1 MATLSIPYSFS
12 DGTTIVAAQH
22 NSNFNAVKAFV
33 DALSAGS
40 NFDTGAIDTTSIND
54 DAITGPKIAA
64 NAVTLAKLATD
75 VANALNPTGVIQAY
89 VGAVAPAGWLLCD
102 GSAFSSTT
110 YPALYALL
118 NNTAFVPDLRDRFV
132 VGASATKTIR
142 TTGGSATIGLNNLP
156 AHSHPNTITSVTVAG
171 TVSVTLG
178 GGDHTHT
185 GSTDLTNL
193 DHRHSAQ
200 AKQGTA
206 SMAHNGTTTYAAG
219 GSPNTG
225 EVYPNTSFAES
236 ISSGSMNHGHA
247 FTTNTANAGVTVTGA
262 SFSQTSGSAT
272 INNANNV
279 TTAADYWQP
288 YYAVSYIIKAA

>member
-1 MATLSIPYSFS
+1 
-12 DGTTIVAAQH
+12 
-22 NSNFNAVKAFV
+22 
-33 DALSAGS
+33 LSAGS

-54 DAITGPKIAA
+54 DAVTGPKIAA

-102 GSAFSSTT
+102 GTAFSSTT

-118 NNTAFVPDLRDRFV
+118 GNTAFVPDLRDRFI

-156 AHSHPNTITSVTVAG
+156 AHSHPNTASWSGSASVSISDPGHGHSASAG
-171 TVSVTLG
+171 N
-178 GGDHTHT
+178 
-185 GSTDLTNL
+185 TNL

-200 AKQGTA
+200 AKQGTS

-236 ISSGSMNHGHA
+236 IVHGSMDHA
-247 FTTNTANAGVTVTGA
+247 HSITVSGNTTGITATSSVSGTVTL
-262 SFSQTSGSAT
+262 T
-272 INNANNV
+272 NANNV
-279 TTAADYWQP
+279 TTASDYWQP